1 VWEADDAEGRRVAI
15 KILRARGVRTEPY
28 QRFRR
33 EVQELRRLGDFSGVL
48 PLLDS
53 HIPERPSQKERAWLV
68 MPVAEPIR
76 HALGDDPRI
85 DVVVE
90 AVATVAETL
99 DEPAM
104 RGIAHRDIKPEN
116 LYRSE
121 SSWVIGDFGLIDAP
135 NVDPLTVGA
144 HELGPRN
151 YLAPEMVLDAANAD
165 GAAADVYSLGKTLW
179 VLLTSL
185 PMPPPGELSRVV
197 DGKRLADRGVQHPR
211 AFRLERLLEQMTKES
226 PKSRPPMAE
235 VAKTLRNWV
244 ASSGGSTDDPE
255 SKEMNL
261 EDVVEAVAEV
271 FTGTPLS
278 TNRNR
283 IEDKR

>member
-1 VWEADDAEGRRVAI
+1 VRGVTPSARVASSGPTALPNHWAVAATPKCGRPMTRRVAASPSRFFVRVVCERSPTSVFGVKYRSFDVSAI
-15 KILRARGVRTEPY
+15 FRVSCPYWTRTYPNGRARRSV
-28 QRFRR
+28 
-33 EVQELRRLGDFSGVL
+33 
-48 PLLDS
+48 
-53 HIPERPSQKERAWLV
+53 
-68 MPVAEPIR
+68 
-76 HALGDDPRI
+76 
-85 DVVVE
+85 
-90 AVATVAETL
+90 
-99 DEPAM
+99 